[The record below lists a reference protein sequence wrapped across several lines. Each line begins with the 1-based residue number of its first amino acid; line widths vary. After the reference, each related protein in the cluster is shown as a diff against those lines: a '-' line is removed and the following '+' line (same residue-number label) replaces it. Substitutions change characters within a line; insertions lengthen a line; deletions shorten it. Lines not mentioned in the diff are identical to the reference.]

1 MNKAILQIWEESSI
15 DNNILPVGGTLHIDI
30 KERNKYVNKMY
41 EGRDLNQIPNN
52 YERISGSEVEVL
64 INDSI
69 FNILLQKKT
78 VRLEEYEL
86 NNLVNMNEIIAE
98 NDYNLSV
105 SSYVVAKDNR
115 EYVDIQE
122 LNIEIS
128 STVKKINS
136 LRADI
141 DEIINEIEL

>member
-52 YERISGSEVEVL
+52 YERISGSETEVL

-69 FNILLQKKT
+69 FNILLERKT
-78 VRLEEYEL
+78 VILEEYEL
-86 NNLVNMNEIIAE
+86 NNLVNMSEIMID
-98 NDYNLSV
+98 ND
-105 SSYVVAKDNR
+105 
-115 EYVDIQE
+115 
-122 LNIEIS
+122 
-128 STVKKINS
+128 
-136 LRADI
+136 
-141 DEIINEIEL
+141 

>member
-30 KERNKYVNKMY
+30 KERNEYVNKMY

-69 FNILLQKKT
+69 FNILLERKT
-78 VRLEEYEL
+78 VILEEYEL
-86 NNLVNMNEIIAE
+86 NNLVNMSEIMID
-98 NDYNLSV
+98 ND
-105 SSYVVAKDNR
+105 
-115 EYVDIQE
+115 
-122 LNIEIS
+122 
-128 STVKKINS
+128 
-136 LRADI
+136 
-141 DEIINEIEL
+141 

>member
-52 YERISGSEVEVL
+52 YERISGSETEVL

-69 FNILLQKKT
+69 FNILLERKT
-78 VRLEEYEL
+78 VVLEEYEL
-86 NNLVNMNEIIAE
+86 NNLVNMNEIMID
-98 NDYNLSV
+98 ND
-105 SSYVVAKDNR
+105 
-115 EYVDIQE
+115 
-122 LNIEIS
+122 
-128 STVKKINS
+128 
-136 LRADI
+136 
-141 DEIINEIEL
+141 

>member
-1 MNKAILQIWEESSI
+1 
-15 DNNILPVGGTLHIDI
+15 
-30 KERNKYVNKMY
+30 MY

-98 NDYNLSV
+98 ND
-105 SSYVVAKDNR
+105 
-115 EYVDIQE
+115 
-122 LNIEIS
+122 
-128 STVKKINS
+128 
-136 LRADI
+136 
-141 DEIINEIEL
+141 